1 MRRRLGLV
9 PDCHQSA
16 QWRPSLFFFFS
27 LFISLAWFAGVV
39 RFGGARRKRGSRE
52 DDSRRFRSVRVRMH
66 AGDYRGGCREL
77 CRRGQARGTA
87 LTSLIASPAVITL
100 ECGVQHSASRCRL
113 RWVRLHLLLLR
124 RFRGD
129 ALRGRMSAGCAVV
142 PRAVAR
148 HMCLDGAA
156 KSGERYTCAPARA
169 DAGCCHKR

>member
-87 LTSLIASPAVITL
+87 PGGHWAGARGTMKSKLK
-100 ECGVQHSASRCRL
+100 RRL
-113 RWVRLHLLLLR
+113 RGSHETKKLKPAQALSWQPAIFFETCGIQAFSPPMRSEPPGQMRSRSKTKGDVER
-124 RFRGD
+124 R
-129 ALRGRMSAGCAVV
+129 S
-142 PRAVAR
+142 
-148 HMCLDGAA
+148 
-156 KSGERYTCAPARA
+156 
-169 DAGCCHKR
+169 